1 MRRSLT
7 SDSGDAEYFFF
18 SLNPMKS
25 TSLVFSRIGYCFG
38 LLILFL
44 AHSSSLGAISSG
56 SKPNI
61 ILIFTDDMGY
71 GDIGLFHQNQRTG
84 KKHATPNLDQI
95 ASEGIQLRR
104 HYCPAPVC
112 APSRASLL
120 RGLHQGHTEVRN
132 NDFDKAIP
140 DNHTLG
146 TVLKEA
152 GYRTLHVGKYGLPGL
167 GESRDSFKNPDEWP
181 AYPTKRGFDEY
192 LGYVRHVDGHVH
204 YPNNEWP
211 IGNSESHRTGKEV
224 WHNEKEI
231 SAQLDKCY
239 TTDLFTAYTKKWIL
253 EQAKDARDEPFF
265 VYLAYDTPHAALQV
279 PTDAFPE
286 GGGLKGGLQWLG
298 EPGKMINTATGEI
311 DSWIHPDYRNQSWS
325 NVEQRFATMVR
336 RIDSAVG
343 DLVQL
348 LKDLDIDE
356 KTLIVFTN
364 DNGPLSVSYI
374 QGEPFTPIHFQSYGP
389 FDGEKRDVWEGGI
402 RMPALARWPGKIP
415 AGGIDH
421 TPSQFHDWLATFA
434 DVAGLPIPALSDGV
448 SLVPTLTG
456 TGVQEPST
464 VYVEYFNGGKTPN
477 YPDFDPSHRNRLRKE
492 MQAIFLEGY
501 KGVRVDIQRHSDDFE
516 IYDVKTDLKEV
527 KNLAGTNDFFVGLQ
541 QRMKDRSLQLRRPN
555 GDNPRPYDDALVPSV
570 EVAAVRPGVRWVA
583 YEGDFPWAPKFW
595 NVTPG
600 FVGRVSQIRSDVGPE
615 NGAVVYTGYLD
626 VPQDGEYHF
635 SLTADSRA
643 VFRIHDANIIDADYG
658 YNQGSEVSAKVKL
671 AAGLHPFRIN
681 YLKQSGNKPQL
692 DLKWS
697 GPSIEEQTIPVE
709 RLFN

>member
-1 MRRSLT
+1 MQNDVR
-7 SDSGDAEYFFF
+7 F
-18 SLNPMKS
+18 SLEIMKFAS
-25 TSLVFSRIGYCFG
+25 SFCSRIKVALPF
-38 LLILFL
+38 LILVLGFFG
-44 AHSSSLGAISSG
+44 SSYADPSG

-71 GDIGLFHQNQRTG
+71 GDLGVLHQNQRTG
-84 KKHATPNLDQI
+84 KKHATPNLDRI
-95 ASEGIQLRR
+95 AAEGIQLLR

-146 TVLKEA
+146 TVLKGA

-167 GESRDSFKNPDEWP
+167 GESKDSFNTPDEWP

-239 TTDLFTAYTKKWIL
+239 TTDLFTAYTKKWITDH
-253 EQAKDARDEPFF
+253 EKAKRGEPFF

-279 PTDAFPE
+279 PTQAFPK
-286 GGGLKGGLQWLG
+286 GAGLTGGLQWLG
-298 EPGKMINTATGEI
+298 EPGRMINTATGEI
-311 DSWIHPDYRNQSWS
+311 DSWIHPDYRNPEWS

-348 LKDLDIDE
+348 LKDLDLDE
-356 KTLIVFTN
+356 ETLVVFTN

-374 QGEPFTPIHFQSYGP
+374 DGEPFTPVHFQSYGP

-402 RMPALARWPGKIP
+402 RMPALARWPGNIP
-415 AGGIDH
+415 AGRIDH
-421 TPSQFHDWLATFA
+421 TPSQFHDWMTTFA
-434 DVAGLPIPALSDGV
+434 DLGGVPLPALSDGV
-448 SLVPTLTG
+448 SLVPALTG
-456 TGVQEPST
+456 SGDQEAST
-464 VYVEYFNGGKTPN
+464 VYVEYSNSGKTPN
-477 YPDFDPSHRNRLRKE
+477 YPDFDPSHRNRDRKE

-501 KGVRVDIQRHSDDFE
+501 KGVRVNIQSHSDDFE
-516 IYDVKTDLKEV
+516 IYDVRTDLKEV
-527 KNLAGTNDFFVGLQ
+527 NNLAGSSDFFVGLQ
-541 QRMKDRSLQLRRPN
+541 KRMKDRSLQLRRPN
-555 GDNPRPYDDALVPSV
+555 SDNPRPYDNELIPSV
-570 EVAAVRPGVRWVA
+570 DVATVRPGARWVG
-583 YEGDFPWAPKFW
+583 YKGDFPWTPKFW
-595 NVTPG
+595 NEAPDSLGGVTEIKG
-600 FVGRVSQIRSDVGPE
+600 DVGPE
-615 NGAVVYTGYLD
+615 KGAVVFTGYLD
-626 VPQDGEYHF
+626 IPLDGEYEF
-635 SLTADSRA
+635 SLIADSGA
-643 VFRIHDANIIDADYG
+643 ILRIHDANIIDADYG
-658 YNQGSEVSAKVKL
+658 YEQGSEKSASIRL
-671 AAGLHPFRIN
+671 SAGLHPFRLN
-681 YLKQSGNKPQL
+681 YLKKAGSKPKL

-697 GPSIEEQTIPVE
+697 GPSIAKQTVPVE